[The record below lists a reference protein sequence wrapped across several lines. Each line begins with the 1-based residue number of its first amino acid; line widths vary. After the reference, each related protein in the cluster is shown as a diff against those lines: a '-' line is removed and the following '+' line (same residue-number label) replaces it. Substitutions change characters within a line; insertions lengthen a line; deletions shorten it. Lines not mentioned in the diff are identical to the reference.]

1 MSKNEIKLESL
12 REKAE
17 ESAGY
22 VSIAYRLIYIAVAIG
37 LFWTKTFWPWT
48 IGFLLA
54 AVGFEVVEYVG
65 SIISWYLCYLK
76 LRRAG
81 KKDDDYIEKP
91 SFANVIYWV
100 CWVLKVL
107 CTVGIIVSIGY
118 ELFSLI
124 K

>member
-1 MSKNEIKLESL
+1 MGKNEIKLESL
-12 REKAE
+12 RERAE
-17 ESAGY
+17 ESASY
-22 VSIAYRLIYIAVAIG
+22 VSIAYRLIYVAVAVG

-54 AVGFEVVEYVG
+54 AIGFEVVEYVG

-76 LRRAG
+76 LRRKG
-81 KKDDDYIEKP
+81 VKDDDMIEKP
-91 SFANVIYWV
+91 SFANIIYWV
-100 CWVLKVL
+100 CWILKVL

-118 ELFSLI
+118 ELFGLI

>member
-22 VSIAYRLIYIAVAIG
+22 VRLIYIAVAIG

-54 AVGFEVVEYVG
+54 AIGFEVIEYVG

-81 KKDDDYIEKP
+81 KKDDDFIEKP
-91 SFANVIYWV
+91 SFANIIYWV
-100 CWVLKVL
+100 CWILKVL

>member
-1 MSKNEIKLESL
+1 MSKNEIRLESL
-12 REKAE
+12 RETAE
-17 ESAGY
+17 ESARY
-22 VSIAYRLIYIAVAIG
+22 VSIAYRLIYIAVAVG

-54 AVGFEVVEYVG
+54 AIGFEVIEYVG

-81 KKDDDYIEKP
+81 KKDDDFIEKP
-91 SFANVIYWV
+91 SFANIIYWV
-100 CWVLKVL
+100 CWILKVL
-107 CTVGIIVSIGY
+107 CTVGIVVSIGY

>member
-1 MSKNEIKLESL
+1 MSKNEIRLESL
-12 REKAE
+12 RETAE
-17 ESAGY
+17 ESARY
-22 VSIAYRLIYIAVAIG
+22 VSIAYRLIYIAVAVG

-54 AVGFEVVEYVG
+54 AIGFEVIEYVG

-81 KKDDDYIEKP
+81 KKDDDLVEKP
-91 SFANVIYWV
+91 SFANIIYWI
-100 CWVLKVL
+100 CWILKVL
-107 CTVGIIVSIGY
+107 CTVGIVVSIGY

>member
-1 MSKNEIKLESL
+1 MSKNEIRLESL
-12 REKAE
+12 RETAE
-17 ESAGY
+17 ESARY
-22 VSIAYRLIYIAVAIG
+22 VSIAYRLIYIAVAVG

-54 AVGFEVVEYVG
+54 AIGFEVIEYVG

-81 KKDDDYIEKP
+81 KKDDDLVEKP
-91 SFANVIYWV
+91 SFANIIYWV
-100 CWVLKVL
+100 CWILKVL
-107 CTVGIIVSIGY
+107 CTVGIVVSIGY